1 MVARV
6 TLAEIDTLRM
16 PLAEAVGVFES
27 RIAPALREQEGF
39 EGVYALATPEGK
51 ALVMTLWRDAETAEA
66 GLASGLYDE
75 QVEQYVA
82 YFRSPPGRELY
93 EVVHAETPA
102 GAAA

>member
-16 PLAEAVGVFES
+16 PLSEAIEVFES
-27 RIAPALREQEGF
+27 RIAPALREQKGF
-39 EGVYALATPEGK
+39 EGVYVLATPEGK
-51 ALVMTLWRDAETAEA
+51 ALVMTLWHDAEAAEA
-66 GLASGLYDE
+66 GVASGLYAE

-82 YFRSPPGRELY
+82 VFRSPPGRELY
-93 EVVHAETPA
+93 DVVHAETPA

>member
-16 PLAEAVGVFES
+16 PLGEAIGVFER

-39 EGVYALATPEGK
+39 EGVYVLATEEGR
-51 ALVMTLWRDAETAEA
+51 ALVMTFWTSEEAAEA
-66 GLASGLYDE
+66 GIASGLYAE

-82 YFRSPPGRELY
+82 VFRSPPGRELY
-93 EVVHAETPA
+93 DVVFAEVAE
-102 GAAA
+102 GAKA

>member
-16 PLAEAVGVFES
+16 PLAEALGVFES
-27 RIAPALREQEGF
+27 RIAPALREQDGF
-39 EGVYALATPEGK
+39 EGVYVLATPEGQ
-51 ALVMTLWRDAETAEA
+51 ALVMTLWDNAEA
-66 GLASGLYDE
+66 ADAGVASGLYAA

-82 YFRSPPGRELY
+82 VFRSPPGRELY
-93 EVVHAETPA
+93 DVVHVEAPE